1 MRRGVDVTRSRVYV
15 FVGKTGFGH
24 EHGVEGK
31 IKSGWIAL
39 GASKRA
45 GEIIF
50 DMRSFRAD
58 TPAARRYVG
67 LSGTTDRRTRRQ
79 IDANMLGPSVL
90 DIAHYPTA
98 TFLLRSAVPLHKKGR
113 SNATRYRLEGD
124 LTLHGVTQPLR
135 IDVEVVP
142 ENEGP
147 RMRGRFS
154 LLQTWFGITP
164 FSKALGFIGVS
175 DQLTIYGDLWLVDP
189 SAKSRQGSRSSR

>member
-1 MRRGVDVTRSRVYV
+1 VYV

-31 IKSGWIAL
+31 IKSGWLVL
-39 GASKRA
+39 GASKQA

-98 TFLLRSAVPLHKKGR
+98 TFRLRSAVPLQKKGR
-113 SNATRYRLEGD
+113 PTATMYRLQGD
-124 LTLHGVTQPLR
+124 LTLHGVTQPLQ

-142 ENEGP
+142 QKEGL

-164 FSKALGFIGVS
+164 FSKALGFVGVS
-175 DQLTIYGDLWLVDP
+175 DQLTIYGDLWLIDP
-189 SAKSRQGSRSSR
+189 SAKSRRRNNSSR